1 MRKLTFT
8 LASAAITLLCAGAAF
23 ADIAPGAPQA
33 GYGLFEQMDQNG
45 DGVIT
50 ESEFQAYDLEAKDKT
65 QLFAVIDQNGDG
77 TISQS
82 EWQAYQAGDIQTRAA
97 EEPMPAEQKTKERR
111 NTGDVWDEQ
120 TYNVNDPRK
129 IGPESEAT
137 K

>member
-82 EWQAYQAGDIQTRAA
+82 EWQAYQAGA
-97 EEPMPAEQKTKERR
+97 ETPMPAEQKTKERR